1 MKIKINNNKR
11 TSAEKTYKIQN
22 NNQLIIKRPVLI
34 ISENDINEL
43 LNIVN
48 IIPITSLKPGRI
60 IYPNE
65 ISSKLIQ
72 REIIEALSFQLGINI
87 D

>member
-1 MKIKINNNKR
+1 MKIKINNNER

-48 IIPITSLKPGRI
+48 IIPIMSLKQGTD
-60 IYPNE
+60 
-65 ISSKLIQ
+65 
-72 REIIEALSFQLGINI
+72 LSFPDYFGRCHKRG
-87 D
+87 